1 MFKKLSL
8 TKLIINLEIAIRRFP
23 LAALIAACAATTSII
38 LIHIPRDYA
47 YIWDKIL
54 IVLILSFPLFI
65 SSTLLYETK
74 FNKKKYKYIFDLL
87 IVIFITIYY
96 LMLPKDVFSSATE
109 SRIFI
114 RHILLTLSAILTII
128 FIGFLNKSQKLIS
141 TFWQYNKS
149 IVFSLI
155 LTVIYVVA
163 IGLGLTIALG
173 SVDQLFDLD
182 INPDRYV
189 EIWTIL
195 WSLFAPLF
203 FLSRIPKKIFELQE
217 EDKKYPRELR
227 FFVQFVL
234 LSLVSIY
241 FLILYIYSFKVVI
254 SWEWPKGIL
263 AYMISGF
270 SFLGVITYA
279 LLYPLRTQYVWA
291 KKFGYI
297 FFAVLIPQVGMLFW
311 ALWFRIS
318 KYSITENRALIFI
331 FGCWL
336 LGMAVYF
343 LISKRKDI
351 RLIPITLFIILI
363 LFSFGPWSIFNISR
377 KFQTNRLMDILGKY
391 NTVSYGKI
399 IQIPESESISK
410 DDKKEISEIVSYL
423 YDTHGREYLQKFFN
437 QSIQKNKEGS
447 DELVYLTKSEI
458 VENLI
463 GIDYIT
469 KSNFNNISEYF
480 SITSETVKFYDIS
493 GFDYMMNIKG
503 SNTKKSTDNGYE
515 YYVKNKTS
523 DFEITKNN
531 KVIISYN
538 FDKLIQEILEESDD
552 TTVKD
557 VDLNKM
563 IIVGDNNQ
571 ISYKIYLTNING
583 RRFIESNNEEKYDS
597 FNING
602 IFFFSEK

>member
-8 TKLIINLEIAIRRFP
+8 TKLIINLETAIRRFP
-23 LAALIAACAATTSII
+23 LATLITACAATVSII

-47 YIWDKIL
+47 YVWDKIL

-87 IVIFITIYY
+87 ILIFITVYY
-96 LMLPKDVFSSATE
+96 FMLPKDVFSSATE

-114 RHILLTLSAILTII
+114 RYILLTLSAILTVS
-128 FIGFLNKSQKLIS
+128 FIGFLNKGKKLINN
-141 TFWQYNKS
+141 FWQYNKS

-163 IGLGLTIALG
+163 IGLGLTIALA
-173 SVDQLFDLD
+173 SINYLFDLD

-189 EIWTIL
+189 EILTIL

-203 FLSRIPKKIFELQE
+203 FLSRIPKKIFQSQE

-241 FLILYIYSFKVVI
+241 FLILYIYSFKVII

-279 LLYPLRTQYVWA
+279 LLYPLRDQYVWA

-318 KYSITENRALIFI
+318 KYSVTENRALIFI

-336 LGMAVYF
+336 LGIAVYF

-351 RLIPITLFIILI
+351 RLIPFTLFLILI
-363 LFSFGPWSIFNISR
+363 LFSFGPWSIFNISE

-391 NTVSYGKI
+391 NAVSYGKI
-399 IQIPESESISK
+399 IQVPESESIYK
-410 DDKKEISEIVSYL
+410 EDKKEISEIISYL
-423 YDTHGREYLQKFFN
+423 YDMHGHEYLQKLFN

-469 KSNFNNISEYF
+469 RSEFNNKSEYF
-480 SITSETVKFYDIS
+480 SITSDTVKFYDIS
-493 GFDYMMNIKG
+493 GFNYMMNIK
-503 SNTKKSTDNGYE
+503 SNTKKSAGNGYD
-515 YYVKNKTS
+515 YYVKDKTS

-531 KVIISYN
+531 EVIISYN
-538 FDKLIQEILEESDD
+538 FDKLIEEIIEESDN

-557 VDLNKM
+557 VEPNKM
-563 IIVGDNNQ
+563 IIAGENNQ

-583 RRFIESNNEEKYDS
+583 RRFIEPNNEEKYDS
-597 FNING
+597 FYVNG
-602 IFFFSEK
+602 IILFSNK